1 MAETASAPPVT
12 LREITE
18 HTVRA
23 VTKLSVADDQLG
35 LVASNA
41 VSLAQA
47 LFSDCAWYRAIY
59 SGEELAGFVMIADD
73 TLRKILLANRM
84 STACARCMRR

>member
-1 MAETASAPPVT
+1 MTETAAGPPVT

-18 HTVRA
+18 DTVRA
-23 VTKLSVADDQLG
+23 VTRLSVADAQLG
-35 LVASNA
+35 FVASNA

-59 SGEELAGFVMIADD
+59 SGEELAGFVMIADE
-73 TLRKILLANRM
+73 TLRKAPPEKPEAGVWRLM
-84 STACARCMRR
+84 VD